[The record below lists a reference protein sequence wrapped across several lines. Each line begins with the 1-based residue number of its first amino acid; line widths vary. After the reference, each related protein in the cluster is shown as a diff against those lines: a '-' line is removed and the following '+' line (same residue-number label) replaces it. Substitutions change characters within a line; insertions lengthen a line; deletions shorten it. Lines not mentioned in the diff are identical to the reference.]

1 MQIKENV
8 ALIDKVIFSGIIIVD
23 IENMDE
29 LVTRGVIEQGKT
41 NTPYYTESWQQF
53 SRLSIEHD
61 GVIDKMVA
69 GGKSLKGLPVSY
81 CTLECNVKNQGY
93 GNLACYT
100 VEDYAARLKEIQ
112 KHLLS
117 EYGILTDFTY
127 IKVKEI
133 EINRTFKLDGEFADY
148 HRAITVLMNNLPTYL
163 KSQMEYMKVE
173 QNSVEYETYYAT
185 SKKTNKSKRY
195 LLLKIYNK
203 SKALENIV
211 LLTDSYMRVE
221 LRLIGTEKIK
231 KDLGSYIFKELTDQ
245 IINKYFDNQV
255 QKLIVGPLQKWQQ
268 SRDKYLINLMKQQR
282 QDDIRHW
289 QTNVLRILQNEE
301 VKQKRPILL
310 DIEELIPLVDQLK
323 LNSKRKS
330 DIKKNFRKQA
340 QKYETVFCA
349 GDRQKLDEIVDK
361 LTVKAAD
368 KVVEIPARCP
378 DHDGMA
384 KSA

>member
-8 ALIDKVIFSGIIIVD
+8 ALIDKVIFSGITIVD
-23 IENMDE
+23 IEDIDE
-29 LVTRGVIEQGKT
+29 LVTRGIIEPGDCKV
-41 NTPYYTESWQQF
+41 PYYTETWQQF
-53 SRLSIEHD
+53 RSLLIEHD

-69 GGKSLKGLPVSY
+69 GGTKLNRVEMSY

-112 KHLLS
+112 QHLLL
-117 EYGILTDFTY
+117 EYGILADFTY
-127 IKVKEI
+127 ITVKEI
-133 EINRTFKLDGEFADY
+133 EINRTFKLDREFVDY

-163 KSQMEYMKVE
+163 KSQMEYMKIE

-221 LRLIGTEKIK
+221 FRLIGTEKIK
-231 KDLGSYIFKELTDQ
+231 KDLGTFRFLELTDK
-245 IINKYFDNQV
+245 IVNEYFDNQV

-268 SRDKYLINLMKQQR
+268 SRDKYLIKLMKQQR

-301 VKQKRPILL
+301 IKQKRPILL

-330 DIKKNFRKQA
+330 DVKKNFRKQA

-349 GDRQKLDEIVDK
+349 GDRQKLNEIVDK

>member
-8 ALIDKVIFSGIIIVD
+8 ALIDKVIFSGITIVD
-23 IENMDE
+23 IEDIDE
-29 LVTRGVIEQGKT
+29 LVTRGIIEPGDCKV
-41 NTPYYTESWQQF
+41 PYYTETWQQF
-53 SRLSIEHD
+53 RSLLIEHD

-69 GGKSLKGLPVSY
+69 GGTKLNRVEMSY

-112 KHLLS
+112 QHLLL
-117 EYGILTDFTY
+117 EYGILADFTY
-127 IKVKEI
+127 ITVKEI
-133 EINRTFKLDGEFADY
+133 EINRTFKLDREFVDY

-163 KSQMEYMKVE
+163 KSQMEYMKIE

-221 LRLIGTEKIK
+221 FRLIGTEKIK
-231 KDLGSYIFKELTDQ
+231 KDLGTFRFLELTDK
-245 IINKYFDNQV
+245 IVNEYFDNQV

-268 SRDKYLINLMKQQR
+268 SRDKYLIKLMKQQR

-301 VKQKRPILL
+301 IKQKRPILL

-330 DIKKNFRKQA
+330 DVKKNFRKQA

>member
-8 ALIDKVIFSGIIIVD
+8 ALIDKVIFSGITIVD
-23 IENMDE
+23 IEDIDE
-29 LVTRGVIEQGKT
+29 LVTRGIIEQGDCKA
-41 NTPYYTESWQQF
+41 PYYTETWQQF
-53 SRLSIEHD
+53 RSLLIEHD

-69 GGKSLKGLPVSY
+69 GGTKLNRVQMSY

-112 KHLLS
+112 QHLLL
-117 EYGILTDFTY
+117 EYGILADFTY
-127 IKVKEI
+127 ITVKEI
-133 EINRTFKLDGEFADY
+133 EINRTFKLDREFVDY

-163 KSQMEYMKVE
+163 KSQMEYMKIE

-221 LRLIGTEKIK
+221 FRLIGTEKIK

-255 QKLIVGPLQKWQQ
+255 QKLIVVPLQKWQQ
-268 SRDKYLINLMKQQR
+268 SRDKYIINLMKQQR

-301 VKQKRPILL
+301 IKQKRPILL

-330 DIKKNFRKQA
+330 DVKKNFRKQA

-361 LTVKAAD
+361 LKVKAAD
-368 KVVEIPARCP
+368 KVAEIPARCP

>member
-8 ALIDKVIFSGIIIVD
+8 ALIDKVIFSGITIVD
-23 IENMDE
+23 IEDIDE
-29 LVTRGVIEQGKT
+29 LVTRGIIEQGDCKA
-41 NTPYYTESWQQF
+41 PYYTETWQQF
-53 SRLSIEHD
+53 RSLLIEHD

-69 GGKSLKGLPVSY
+69 GGTKLNRVQMSY

-112 KHLLS
+112 QHLLL
-117 EYGILTDFTY
+117 EYGILADFTY
-127 IKVKEI
+127 ITVKEI
-133 EINRTFKLDGEFADY
+133 EINRTFKLDREFVDY

-163 KSQMEYMKVE
+163 KSQMEYMKIE

-221 LRLIGTEKIK
+221 FRLIGTEKIK
-231 KDLGSYIFKELTDQ
+231 KDLGTFRFLELTDK
-245 IINKYFDNQV
+245 IVNEYFDNQV

-268 SRDKYLINLMKQQR
+268 SRDKYLIKLMKQQR

-301 VKQKRPILL
+301 IKQKRPILL

-330 DIKKNFRKQA
+330 DVKKNFRKQA

>member
-8 ALIDKVIFSGIIIVD
+8 ALIDKVIFSGITIVD
-23 IENMDE
+23 IEDIDE
-29 LVTRGVIEQGKT
+29 LVTRGIIEPGDCKV
-41 NTPYYTESWQQF
+41 PYYTETWQKF
-53 SRLSIEHD
+53 RSLLIEHD

-69 GGKSLKGLPVSY
+69 GGTKLNRVEMSY

-112 KHLLS
+112 QHLLL
-117 EYGILTDFTY
+117 EYGILADFTY
-127 IKVKEI
+127 ITVKEI
-133 EINRTFKLDGEFADY
+133 EINRTFKLDREFVDY

-163 KSQMEYMKVE
+163 KSQMEYMKIE

-221 LRLIGTEKIK
+221 FRLIGTEKIK
-231 KDLGSYIFKELTDQ
+231 KDLGTFRFLELTDK
-245 IINKYFDNQV
+245 IVNEYFDNQV

-268 SRDKYLINLMKQQR
+268 SRDKYLIKLMKQQR

-301 VKQKRPILL
+301 IKQKRPILL

-330 DIKKNFRKQA
+330 DVKKNFRKQA